1 MKNTDVIIRPLITE
15 KCAYAQQTNNKYSFA
30 VARLA
35 SKYDVKNAVNELFNV
50 TVTCVRTMV
59 MPGKYKRV
67 GKTQGKAS
75 DWKKAIVTLKEG
87 DRIEFLEGA

>member
-1 MKNTDVIIRPLITE
+1 MLKMRLMK
-15 KCAYAQQTNNKYSFA
+15 
-30 VARLA
+30 
-35 SKYDVKNAVNELFNV
+35 LFNV